1 VIYGQAQQLQGGRVG
16 LQNLQARV
24 DHQHAVGE
32 VVDHQ
37 TVDLLLGLGAQ
48 AVEQGL
54 GTLAPDTLGQ
64 LVREIGHAEI
74 AGAGKSRLVVRLGAV
89 VEPAMVLPEGVG
101 QRQQRDAG
109 RGAKGQHQSA
119 QRRGD
124 QDGNGQQRGVVER
137 ADLKDLQ
144 QKDRRN
150 VDADHGQPLQGCAR
164 RWQMTSGSQAQ
175 HDGQRQIGEAD
186 QPGQGELMFCSC
198 RFSVC
203 SRTRA
208 SARSTRPLR
217 KACHRRT
224 NGALRLASARRLM
237 ASSSGMAVC
246 CQGEAEFT
254 MRSVALSVLLGQAA
268 VFCAAEDLARGVAHG
283 ISLRQVKAAVSAS
296 YHGL

>member
-1 VIYGQAQQLQGGRVG
+1 MGLQGKRLGVIHGQAQQLQRGGVG
-16 LQNLQARV
+16 LQHLQAGV
-24 DHQHAVGE
+24 DHQHPVGE

-37 TVDLLLGLGAQ
+37 AVDLLLGLGAQ

-54 GTLAPDTLGQ
+54 GALAPDTLGQ

-74 AGAGKSRLVVRLGAV
+74 AGTGKSRLVIGLGAV
-89 VEPAMVLPEGVG
+89 VEPAVVLPEGVG

-119 QRRGD
+119 QCRGD

-164 RWQMTSGSQAQ
+164 RRQMTSGSQAQ

-186 QPGQGELMFCSC
+186 QPGQG
-198 RFSVC
+198 
-203 SRTRA
+203 RA
-208 SARSTRPLR
+208 DVLQ
-217 KACHRRT
+217 
-224 NGALRLASARRLM
+224 LQIQRLQQH
-237 ASSSGMAVC
+237 
-246 CQGEAEFT
+246 QGQRQKHA
-254 MRSVALSVLLGQAA
+254 
-268 VFCAAEDLARGVAHG
+268 AAEEGLPQTHERGVEAGVRAPADGFIERDGGVLPGRGGVHH
-283 ISLRQVKAAVSAS
+283 AVSDGQCLAGPGGGVPRCRRS
-296 YHGL
+296 CPSRR